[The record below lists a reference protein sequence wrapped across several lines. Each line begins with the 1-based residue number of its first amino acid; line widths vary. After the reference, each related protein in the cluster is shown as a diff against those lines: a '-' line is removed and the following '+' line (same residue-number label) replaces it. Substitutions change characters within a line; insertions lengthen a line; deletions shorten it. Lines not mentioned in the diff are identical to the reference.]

1 MQIFIPANFID
12 LQEPDP
18 KQAEIEGGTTIS
30 RGDERAEELIRLGLA
45 QRVEI
50 AVANTPS
57 APDVP
62 AK

>member
-18 KQAEIEGGTTIS
+18 EQAEIEGGTTIS
-30 RGDERAEELIRLGLA
+30 RDDDRAEELIRLGLA
-45 QRVEI
+45 QRVDI
-50 AVANTPS
+50 VVANTPS